1 MAEPQDLS
9 SIGPNTGPDT
19 AAAQA
24 RQFISFRVGDDE
36 FAIDIMAVR
45 EIRGWTAA
53 TPLPHAPPHVLGM
66 MNLRG
71 AILPVIDLGARL
83 GLGPANPSASS
94 VVVVAQIGE
103 AQMGLVV
110 DAVSDILTVTDENMQ
125 PTPDIANETEKA
137 YARGILAIEGRM
149 ICLIELES
157 LFPHT
162 ESEAA

>member
-1 MAEPQDLS
+1 MDVSSSRIPSPGAELIS
-9 SIGPNTGPDT
+9 VRIGE
-19 AAAQA
+19 QA
-24 RQFISFRVGDDE
+24 Y
-36 FAIDIMAVR
+36 AIDIMAVR

-94 VVVVAQIGE
+94 VVVLAQIGE

-110 DAVSDILTVTDENMQ
+110 DAVSDILTLTEDNMQ
-125 PTPDIANETEKA
+125 PTPDIANEAAKA

-149 ICLIELES
+149 ICLIELDA

>member
-1 MAEPQDLS
+1 MEVSTSRIPSPGAELIS
-9 SIGPNTGPDT
+9 VRIGD
-19 AAAQA
+19 QA
-24 RQFISFRVGDDE
+24 Y
-36 FAIDIMAVR
+36 AIDIMAVR

-83 GLGPANPSASS
+83 GLGPASPSASS

-110 DAVSDILTVTDENMQ
+110 DAVSDLLGLDEAR
-125 PTPDIANETEKA
+125 IAADVAEYLDA
-137 YARGILAIEGRM
+137 QRRVQDVI
-149 ICLIELES
+149 
-157 LFPHT
+157 
-162 ESEAA
+162 EAARRA

>member
-1 MAEPQDLS
+1 MEAYTRIPSPGAELIS
-9 SIGPNTGPDT
+9 VRIGD
-19 AAAQA
+19 QA
-24 RQFISFRVGDDE
+24 Y
-36 FAIDIMAVR
+36 AIDIMAVR

-83 GLGPANPSASS
+83 GLGPASPSASS

-125 PTPDIANETEKA
+125 PTPDVANEAAKA

-149 ICLIELES
+149 ICLLELES

>member
-1 MAEPQDLS
+1 MEAQTRIPSPGAELIS
-9 SIGPNTGPDT
+9 VRI
-19 AAAQA
+19 AEQA
-24 RQFISFRVGDDE
+24 Y
-36 FAIDIMAVR
+36 AIDIMAVR
-45 EIRGWTAA
+45 EIRGWSAA

-110 DAVSDILTVTDENMQ
+110 DAVSDILSVTPEMAQ
-125 PTPDIANETEKA
+125 ETPDLACDDVRTFLD
-137 YARGILAIEGRM
+137 GIITLEGRM
-149 ICLIELES
+149 I
-157 LFPHT
+157 
-162 ESEAA
+162 SEIALDRLLPTREQIAA

>member
-1 MAEPQDLS
+1 MDTSRIPAPGSELISVRIAE
-9 SIGPNTGPDT
+9 
-19 AAAQA
+19 QA
-24 RQFISFRVGDDE
+24 Y
-36 FAIDIMAVR
+36 AIDIMTVR

-83 GLGPANPSASS
+83 GLGPASPNASS

-110 DAVSDILTVTDENMQ
+110 DAVSDILTVTEGLIQ
-125 PTPDIANETEKA
+125 PAPDV
-137 YARGILAIEGRM
+137 G
-149 ICLIELES
+149 
-157 LFPHT
+157 
-162 ESEAA
+162 SEAARAFVNGVMTTDTGIVSLLALDHILEADAQAVLAA

>member
-1 MAEPQDLS
+1 MD
-9 SIGPNTGPDT
+9 
-19 AAAQA
+19 AAALRIPSPGAELISVRIGEQA
-24 RQFISFRVGDDE
+24 Y
-36 FAIDIMAVR
+36 AIDIMAVR

-83 GLGPANPSASS
+83 GLGAANPTASS

-110 DAVSDILTVTDENMQ
+110 DAVSDILTVAPEQIRPVPEID
-125 PTPDIANETEKA
+125 
-137 YARGILAIEGRM
+137 RGATAEFMNGIINVNDSMVVILSLDKLFGRGTVA
-149 ICLIELES
+149 S
-157 LFPHT
+157 TVP
-162 ESEAA
+162 AAA

>member
-1 MAEPQDLS
+1 ME
-9 SIGPNTGPDT
+9 
-19 AAAQA
+19 AAASRIPSPGAELISVRIGEQA
-24 RQFISFRVGDDE
+24 Y
-36 FAIDIMAVR
+36 AIDIMAVR

-110 DAVSDILTVTDENMQ
+110 DAVSDILTVTEGLIQ
-125 PTPDIANETEKA
+125 PPPEVGSAESTAYVSGVMTTDTGIVSLLALDYILPPDI
-137 YARGILAIEGRM
+137 R
-149 ICLIELES
+149 
-157 LFPHT
+157 
-162 ESEAA
+162 AAAAA